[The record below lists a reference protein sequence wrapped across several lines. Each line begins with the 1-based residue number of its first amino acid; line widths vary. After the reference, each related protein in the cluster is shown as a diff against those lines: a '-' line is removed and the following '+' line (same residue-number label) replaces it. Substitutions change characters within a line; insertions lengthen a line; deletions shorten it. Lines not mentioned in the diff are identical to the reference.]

1 MGSSSLTRDSTS
13 GVQTTRKVPTLVD
26 IHQRLPFT
34 FIMLFLHR
42 DLSQNHPD
50 TETALR
56 LLWVRCCVSLPQPVS
71 SWETIKGLLASLL
84 TQPLPPLLA
93 EVFCCSIFLS
103 AIASCIFLPYWA
115 HSLSQLR
122 VYIFFLSHSSSCFPF
137 CSVQTGRGTCVPFSY
152 GLRPNLSRWQWVF
165 HCSLKK
171 QWKRSRVPQKIS

>member
-115 HSLSQLR
+115 HSLSQL
-122 VYIFFLSHSSSCFPF
+122 SSA
-137 CSVQTGRGTCVPFSY
+137 PFSQ
-152 GLRPNLSRWQWVF
+152 LVMFSLLSCSNWQRNLCAVF
-165 HCSLKK
+165 MWTLTQSLKMAV
-171 QWKRSRVPQKIS
+171 SFSL